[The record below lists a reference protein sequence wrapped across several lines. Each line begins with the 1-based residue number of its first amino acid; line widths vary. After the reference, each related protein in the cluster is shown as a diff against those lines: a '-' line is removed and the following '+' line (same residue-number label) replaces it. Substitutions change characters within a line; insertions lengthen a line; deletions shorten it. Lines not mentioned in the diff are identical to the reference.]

1 MITVNHDLCIGC
13 GTCVALCPAVFKMN
27 SEGKSDVISQEDV
40 EGAKNAAA
48 SCPVAAIDVA

>member
-1 MITVNHDLCIGC
+1 
-13 GTCVALCPAVFKMN
+13 MN

-40 EGAKNAAA
+40 EGAKNATA